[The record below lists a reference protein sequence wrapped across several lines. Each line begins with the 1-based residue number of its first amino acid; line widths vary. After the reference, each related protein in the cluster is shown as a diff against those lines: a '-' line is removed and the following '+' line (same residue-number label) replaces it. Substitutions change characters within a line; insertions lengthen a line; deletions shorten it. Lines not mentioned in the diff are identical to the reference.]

1 MDFERVGE
9 VCPNKI
15 VSLEYLYK
23 NIFLKINET
32 SLIND

>member
-23 NIFLKINET
+23 NIFFKDKRNF
-32 SLIND
+32 SNK